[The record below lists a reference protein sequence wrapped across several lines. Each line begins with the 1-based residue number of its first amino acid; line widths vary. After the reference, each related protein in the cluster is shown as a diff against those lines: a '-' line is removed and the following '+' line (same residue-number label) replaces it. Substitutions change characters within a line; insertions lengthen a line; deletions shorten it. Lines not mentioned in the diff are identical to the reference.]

1 MPLSSKRRATPIPL
15 KGAWILAL
23 RAVPQGFHAPS
34 RRFRAPRAPGAG
46 AARLKCPEL
55 QHFPCV
61 ITSHPSA
68 FQPNTQMTSPAFST
82 PREFLAELSEK
93 FQVFRDHLPLA
104 IGISQQLAGLYPQV
118 EAKLLKTA
126 LFRHTNSVRYL
137 KNMEKATQRHDL
149 EGQATGE
156 VTEEHRQHAATLLKE
171 RFKKQ
176 AEQRRAEAAAKKAEE
191 DAKQAEAQRAAKLTA
206 LAEKFGRK

>member
-1 MPLSSKRRATPIPL
+1 
-15 KGAWILAL
+15 
-23 RAVPQGFHAPS
+23 
-34 RRFRAPRAPGAG
+34 
-46 AARLKCPEL
+46 
-55 QHFPCV
+55 
-61 ITSHPSA
+61 
-68 FQPNTQMTSPAFST
+68 MTAPAFTT
-82 PREFLAELSEK
+82 PREMLAELGEK
-93 FQVFRDHLPLA
+93 FAVFRDHLPLA

-126 LFRHTNSVRYL
+126 LFRHTSSVRYL

-149 EGQATGE
+149 EGKPAGE
-156 VTEEHRQHAATLLKE
+156 VSEEHRQHASQTLKE

-191 DAKQAEAQRAAKLTA
+191 EAQQAEERRTAKLTA

>member
-1 MPLSSKRRATPIPL
+1 MT
-15 KGAWILAL
+15 
-23 RAVPQGFHAPS
+23 AP
-34 RRFRAPRAPGAG
+34 
-46 AARLKCPEL
+46 
-55 QHFPCV
+55 V
-61 ITSHPSA
+61 
-68 FQPNTQMTSPAFST
+68 FST
-82 PREFLAELSEK
+82 PRELLAELAEK
-93 FQVFRDHLPLA
+93 FAVFRDHLPLA

>member
-1 MPLSSKRRATPIPL
+1 
-15 KGAWILAL
+15 
-23 RAVPQGFHAPS
+23 
-34 RRFRAPRAPGAG
+34 
-46 AARLKCPEL
+46 
-55 QHFPCV
+55 
-61 ITSHPSA
+61 
-68 FQPNTQMTSPAFST
+68 MTSPAFST

-104 IGISQQLAGLYPQV
+104 IGINQQLATLYP
-118 EAKLLKTA
+118 EIDPKLLKVS

-149 EGQATGE
+149 QGNAAGE
-156 VTEEHRQHAATLLKE
+156 VAEEHRQHASEVLKE

-191 DAKQAEAQRAAKLTA
+191 DAKKAEAQRAVKLNA